1 MLMSVAAVFDGVFG
15 GPPAKTEVADAIG
28 RPIGAVSN
36 SNGIT
41 ITADAVI
48 GDRNGYVLVY
58 SVSRDNGMA
67 FEGVEPLENGLLPI
81 GFAKSDA
88 AVNDELGGY
97 DGSYFYDAD
106 PADNALQYVEQMTVE
121 SLGGIV
127 AGRTARASFKD
138 LVVYG
143 E

>member
-1 MLMSVAAVFDGVFG
+1 MSVAAVFDGVFG

-67 FEGVEPLENGLLPI
+67 FE
-81 GFAKSDA
+81 AWSR
-88 AVNDELGGY
+88 
-97 DGSYFYDAD
+97 S
-106 PADNALQYVEQMTVE
+106 
-121 SLGGIV
+121 
-127 AGRTARASFKD
+127 RTACCRSDSRKVMP
-138 LVVYG
+138 L
-143 E
+143 